1 MVRISGCGSENTFW
15 LSQTFS
21 IWPAAISSPLSPPSL
36 CFSYAFVSK
45 HKRFIAH
52 MLAFVV
58 HILCICIACQCV
70 WSKYTLVCI
79 YMSPHMSLSVHL
91 FAFKLGCKGTFVYT
105 KKKPGY
111 SLYACTVSDDVHAC
125 NDMSGGLGLPWCDQA
140 GARGVSG
147 SHGPMGSW

>member
-1 MVRISGCGSENTFW
+1 MVGISGCGSENTFW

-58 HILCICIACQCV
+58 HILCICIC
-70 WSKYTLVCI
+70 
-79 YMSPHMSLSVHL
+79 LSVCVKQIYFSMYIDASTCLFLCVCLLPSLGASEHL
-91 FAFKLGCKGTFVYT
+91 YILKRNQDSVCMHVQYQMMCMRAMT
-105 KKKPGY
+105 
-111 SLYACTVSDDVHAC
+111 
-125 NDMSGGLGLPWCDQA
+125 
-140 GARGVSG
+140 
-147 SHGPMGSW
+147 

>member
-21 IWPAAISSPLSPPSL
+21 IWPAAISIPLSPPSL

-58 HILCICIACQCV
+58 HILCICICLSVCV
-70 WSKYTLVCI
+70 KQI
-79 YMSPHMSLSVHL
+79 YMPPHMSLSVHL
-91 FAFKLGCKGTFVYT
+91 LGSKLGCKWTFVYT